1 MYVRIMATP
10 RKYFNDHFVLLL
22 LSTNIFVALISIAI
36 VLARLSAAH
45 SSTYIVQYRP
55 SLGINA
61 FKTGD
66 LIELLSFIGFAIIAL
81 AVHFVLSKKAY
92 PLNRHLAIGILALGV
107 LLLVL
112 NIIVSNALL
121 ALH

>member
-1 MYVRIMATP
+1 MYLSIMATP

-22 LSTNIFVALISIAI
+22 LSTNVFVALISIALVI
-36 VLARLSAAH
+36 ARLTAAH

-55 SLGINA
+55 LLGINA

-66 LIELLSFIGFAIIAL
+66 VWELLGFIGFAVIAL
-81 AVHFVLSKKAY
+81 AVHFILSKKAY
-92 PLNRHLAIGILALGV
+92 PLNRHLAISILTLGV

-112 NIIVSNALL
+112 NVIVSNSLL